1 LEKTAD
7 RSKKAMIDQD
17 QSSASGSVR
26 RLPVGSDI
34 DKRAR
39 ILIVDDDPSIRK
51 TVSIILAQAG
61 YAVDTAAN
69 GEEAIAKSDLNFY
82 NLALIDYRLPDM
94 AGTKLLTLLRDTV
107 PRMMK
112 VMLTGFPMLDNAVD
126 AINRGV
132 DGYLTKP
139 VHTEQLLKTIVHL
152 LGRQRREQE
161 FTEQKVVNY
170 VNSRFKLGRTIRRQ
184 NETKGIRL

>member
-1 LEKTAD
+1 
-7 RSKKAMIDQD
+7 MIEQD
-17 QSSASGSVR
+17 QSSGLGSVR
-26 RLPVGSDI
+26 RLSIGSDI

-39 ILIVDDDPSIRK
+39 ILVVDDDPSIRK
-51 TVSIILAQAG
+51 TISIILAQAG

-82 NLALIDYRLPDM
+82 NIALIDYRLPDM
-94 AGTKLLTLLRDTV
+94 AGTKLLTLLRDTL

-112 VMLTGFPMLDNAVD
+112 VIVTGFPMLDNALD

-139 VHTEQLLKTIVHL
+139 VHTEQLLKTIAQL
-152 LGRQRREQE
+152 LGKQRREQE
-161 FTEQKVVNY
+161 ITEQKVVSY
-170 VNSRFKLGRTIRRQ
+170 VNSRFKLGRTIRRE
-184 NETKGIRL
+184 NETKGTRL